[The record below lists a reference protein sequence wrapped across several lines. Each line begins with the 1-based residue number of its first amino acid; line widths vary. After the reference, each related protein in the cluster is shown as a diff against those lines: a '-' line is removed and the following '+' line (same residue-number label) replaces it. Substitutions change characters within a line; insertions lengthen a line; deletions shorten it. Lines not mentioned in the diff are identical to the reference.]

1 MDDSPEI
8 DDASA
13 TTVPMSDADGSVA
26 IDVELGSR
34 VNFALQQNG
43 FKIVQRLRVIN
54 TGYADLTDIEVRLH
68 GDPVF
73 FTEWTRRI
81 DRLGSGREIAIEGVD
96 LQLSPSFLLNL
107 TEAVRARILI
117 EVRRADE
124 VISREG
130 HDVEILAYDQWPGAA
145 VLPEIIAAFVM
156 PNHPDI
162 ARILS
167 VAADLL
173 EKATGNSALDG
184 YQSEDPRRV
193 WAIASSIYRAV
204 QVLDIEYVNPPA
216 SFERE
221 GQKVRTPDRIM
232 ADKRGTCLDIS
243 LLFAACLEQAGLHPW
258 IVIVKGHVFP
268 GLWLREE
275 CSPIPVVDDA
285 SALRKGRDLGEM
297 RFFDSSTVAV
307 RPIADFDAA
316 CMEATRRLADDSK
329 FWFAVDVFQ
338 SRNVSR
344 IRPMAGRVIDAIF
357 KPLVQPDAEAAAG
370 SSAWTPA
377 ELPAG
382 FTGSSSR
389 VITQRAT
396 LEGPAARL
404 DGWKRKLLDLSLRN
418 RLLNFRESKKC
429 IPLLVPNVASFEDQ
443 VASGRTFNI
452 DPAPARTETS
462 APSAGELLRD
472 INPQFREAV
481 QSHLERGR
489 VHSLLSEAELERRL
503 LAIYREARS
512 SIEETGANTLY
523 LALGMLRWFPN
534 QTTSEARNAPILL
547 VPLQIERHSARDRF
561 RISIGAD
568 EPRVNH
574 TLLEM
579 LRHDFGIDLAAIEEL
594 PSDDAGVDVPLV
606 LQTVRAA
613 IREVPRWDVIEDAWI
628 GLFSFAKFLM
638 WRDLAERSGTLLSN
652 PVISHLLTATGSG
665 FDSGGEFVS
674 RQAVD
679 ERPPATTFCP
689 LDADASQLAAVFSAQ
704 EGRSFALWGPPG
716 TGKSQTITN
725 LVAQCLA
732 TGKTVLFVAE
742 KLAALNVVRS
752 RLEKVGLGDFCL
764 ELHSNKASKTHVL
777 AQLARALGSTRAA
790 EPREWAS
797 EASRLEGLR
806 AELNAYAD
814 ALGRRRPPDWSAFQV
829 TAELIELREVPRV
842 RLAWPSVERLSREWL
857 EETRTHVRR
866 LAITGRAIGGPAE
879 HPWRGID
886 QTEWSHSWQ
895 SAVTGATE
903 SLDTALVRVRESVSA
918 TEVRLG
924 LTGRDWTLPSSELLD
939 ALAAKLLENPRPH
952 RGLLGE
958 VQWADAESV
967 LKDAVANGRRRDLLR
982 AELAERF
989 SNELYALELEQ
1000 LQSQLRTAEQSNRL
1014 LRWFRRR
1021 PVVRALQAVANTDVR
1036 VGANDAREAI
1046 EKALEVEAL
1055 HAKLDEGGVG
1065 ADRLLGRDWQG
1076 GIADWDR
1083 VERLIE
1089 WTAAVRRLAVQL
1101 SDGDVA
1107 RRSTLLNAWAE
1118 LACDG
1123 GELLDP
1129 GAPVGEDLHRCRAA
1143 LDDLRRAW
1151 AEFRSAAKLDANRF
1165 VDGGEKCR
1173 LDVLAG
1179 RISAAH
1185 SASDRLREW
1194 CAWQDA
1200 QRQAEGSQ
1208 LAPLIEAYE
1217 RHQISAGEL
1226 ERAFEKSFRCWW
1238 LERVTEGE
1246 APLRSFFSPDHER
1259 KISDFR
1265 KLDERML
1272 DLAGPLVYSRLAA
1285 SLPRTGADPAAS
1297 SEMGILL
1304 REIRKKARHMPVR
1317 RLIEKIPHL
1326 LPRLKPC
1333 FLMSPL
1339 SVAQFLDAE
1348 LASFDVIVFD
1358 EASQIPVWDA
1368 IGALARGKQ
1377 SIVVGDPQQLPP
1389 TSFFMRGEDE
1399 DDLDG
1404 VEIEDQ
1410 ESILDEFLAAQMPEL
1425 KLDWHYRSRHESLI
1439 AFSNQ
1444 HYYENRLLTFP
1455 SPLTDGI
1462 GVVHRAVPEGHYD
1475 KGKSRTNQAE
1485 AQALVAEIVQRL
1497 RDPELSRYSL
1507 GVVTFSQAQQTRV
1520 EDLLDAARRE
1530 HPEIE
1535 VFFGDGVD
1543 EPVFVKNLE
1552 NVQGDERDVILFS
1565 IGYGPDQFGRVS
1577 MTFGPL
1583 NRRGGERRLNVAI
1596 TRARVELVVFSTLRS
1611 EQVDLSRT
1619 RAKGVEHLK
1628 FFLEY
1633 AERGPRALLA
1643 TATASAGAEFD
1654 SPFEREVCRALEAK
1668 GYRVELQIG
1677 CAGYRIDLAIVDPD
1691 APGRFLLGIECDGAM
1706 YHGSRIARERD
1717 RLRESVLRGLGWN
1730 LHRVWSTDW
1739 WAKPARE
1746 IEKIE
1751 KALRQARLNPP
1762 GRPSPS
1768 LRPPA
1773 PLPPGGDGTAAGP
1786 ESVPPRQDIPAAA
1799 SLRPQTTANAGLG
1812 LVAGSGVAAPVE
1824 TDLKEKIPE
1833 YRAARLPQMKRETDA
1848 LYEPGAVQ
1856 IVRDLLHE
1864 LVNDEA
1870 PVTLESAV
1878 RRVGEAWGLAR
1889 VGSRARGRLLEIL
1902 ATTEIHVRTTAGT
1915 QALWRSAQQAETWS
1929 GYRAN
1934 GSNDQRTIADV
1945 PSEEILGA
1953 VLAALETNIS
1963 LGRDDLTREAARLLG
1978 FQRMGRIV
1986 QDRTAIG
1993 VDLAIN
1999 AGHAEESSGRIRHV
2013 GNR

>member
-1 MDDSPEI
+1 MDDSHQSE
-8 DDASA
+8 DAA
-13 TTVPMSDADGSVA
+13 AGHVNDAGGSVA

-54 TGYADLTDIEVRLH
+54 PGPADLTDIEVRLH

-73 FTEWTRRI
+73 FAEWSRRI
-81 DRLGSGREIAIEGVD
+81 DRLGAGREIAIEGVD

-107 TEAVRARILI
+107 TEAIRARVWI
-117 EVRRADE
+117 EVCRSEE
-124 VISREG
+124 VLLREG
-130 HDVEILAYDQWPGAA
+130 RDVEILAYDQWPGAA
-145 VLPEIIAAFVM
+145 VLPEIIAAFVL

-193 WAIASSIYRAV
+193 WAMASSIYRAV

-258 IVIVKGHVFP
+258 IVIVKGHAFP
-268 GLWLREE
+268 GLWLRDD
-275 CSPIPVVDDA
+275 CSPSPVVDDA

-297 RFFDSSTVAV
+297 RFFDSSTVAI

-316 CMEATRRLADDSK
+316 CSEATRRLADDSR

-338 SRNVSR
+338 SRNVSQ
-344 IRPMAGRVIDAIF
+344 IRPMAGRVIDASFQPI
-357 KPLVQPDAEAAAG
+357 VQPEAEAAAG
-370 SSAWTPA
+370 SSSWTPA
-377 ELPAG
+377 ELPAEISG
-382 FTGSSSR
+382 AGRR
-389 VITQRAT
+389 VVAQRAA

-443 VASGRTFNI
+443 VASGRTFDI
-452 DPAPARTETS
+452 DPLPAKTEAS
-462 APSAGELLRD
+462 APSASDLLRD
-472 INPQFREAV
+472 GSSQFREAA
-481 QSHLERGR
+481 QSHLDRGR

-534 QTTSEARNAPILL
+534 QTTSEPRNAPILL
-547 VPLQIERHSARDRF
+547 VPLQIERRSARDRF
-561 RISIGAD
+561 RISIGTD

-574 TLLEM
+574 TLFEM
-579 LRHDFGIDLAAIEEL
+579 LRHDFSIDLGAIEDL

-628 GLFSFAKFLM
+628 GLFSFSKFLM
-638 WRDLAERSGTLLSN
+638 WRDLAERSGALLAN
-652 PVISHLLTATGSG
+652 PVISHLLRGTGSG
-665 FDSGGEFVS
+665 FDSGGSFVS
-674 RQAVD
+674 REAVD
-679 ERPPATTFCP
+679 ERPPGTTFCP

-732 TGKTVLFVAE
+732 NGKTVLFVAE

-777 AQLARALGSTRAA
+777 AQLARALESTRTA
-790 EPREWAS
+790 EPGEWAS

-806 AELNAYAD
+806 AELNGYAA
-814 ALGRRRPPDWSAFQV
+814 ALGRRRPPDWSAFKV

-842 RLAWPSVERLSREWL
+842 RLVWPSVERLSQEWL
-857 EETRTHVRR
+857 AEIRTHVRR

-895 SAVTGATE
+895 SAVAAATE
-903 SLDTALVRVRESVSA
+903 SLDTALARVRDSVSS
-918 TEVRLG
+918 TEARLG
-924 LTGRDWTLPSSELLD
+924 LTGRAWTLPSSVLLD
-939 ALAAKLLENPRPH
+939 ALVAKLLENPRPH
-952 RGLLGE
+952 RELLRE
-958 VQWADAESV
+958 VQWAEAESV
-967 LKDAVANGRRRDLLR
+967 LKDAVVNGRRRDLLR
-982 AELAERF
+982 DELAERF
-989 SNELYALELEQ
+989 SNEIYALDLEQ
-1000 LQSQLRTAEQSNRL
+1000 LRSQLRTAEQSNRL

-1021 PVVRALQAVANTDVR
+1021 PIVRALRTAANTGVR

-1076 GIADWDR
+1076 GLADWNR
-1083 VERLIE
+1083 VEQLIE
-1089 WTAAVRRLAVQL
+1089 WTAGLRRLAIQL
-1101 SDGDVA
+1101 SDGDA
-1107 RRSTLLNAWAE
+1107 AGRSTLLNAWAE
-1118 LACDG
+1118 LACEG
-1123 GELLDP
+1123 NGLLDHDAP
-1129 GAPVGEDLHRCRAA
+1129 GGADLRQYRAA
-1143 LDDLRRAW
+1143 LDDLRRTW
-1151 AEFRSAAKLDANRF
+1151 AEFRTLARLDAERF
-1165 VDGGEKCR
+1165 VDSGEKCR
-1173 LDVLAG
+1173 LDVLAE
-1179 RISAAH
+1179 RVSDVH

-1200 QRQAEGSQ
+1200 RRQAEGSE

-1217 RHQISAGEL
+1217 RHEIPAGDL
-1226 ERAFEKSFRCWW
+1226 ERAFEKSVRCWW
-1238 LERVTEGE
+1238 LEQVTEGD

-1272 DLAGPLVYSRLAA
+1272 HLAGPLVYSRLAA

-1358 EASQIPVWDA
+1358 EASQIPVWDS

-1389 TSFFMRGEDE
+1389 TNFFMRGDDE

-1404 VEIEDQ
+1404 VEVEDQ

-1535 VFFGDGVD
+1535 VYFGDGVD

-1565 IGYGPDQFGRVS
+1565 IGYGPDQYGRVS

-1611 EQVDLSRT
+1611 EQIDLSRT
-1619 RAKGVEHLK
+1619 RATGVEHLK

-1643 TATASAGAEFD
+1643 TAAASAGAEFD

-1668 GYRVELQIG
+1668 GHRVELQVG

-1739 WAKPARE
+1739 WDKPARE

-1751 KALRQARLNPP
+1751 EALREARLHPP

-1768 LRPPA
+1768 LRPIA
-1773 PLPPGGDGTAAGP
+1773 PQPPGGDGSATDP
-1786 ESVPPRQDIPAAA
+1786 ESLPPRQDVPAAA
-1799 SLRPQTTANAGLG
+1799 PQQPPATESAGFG
-1812 LVAGSGVAAPVE
+1812 LVAGSGISAQAKTEFNASV
-1824 TDLKEKIPE
+1824 PE
-1833 YRAARLPQMKRETDA
+1833 YRAARLPQLNQTSDA
-1848 LYEPGAVQ
+1848 LFEPKAVRM
-1856 IVRDLLHE
+1856 VTNLFRT
-1864 LVNDEA
+1864 LVNGEA
-1870 PVTLESAV
+1870 PVTLDAAI

-1889 VGSRARGRLLEIL
+1889 VGSRARGRLREIL
-1902 ATTEIHVRTTAGT
+1902 ETTEIYARTTAGT
-1915 QALWRSAQQAETWS
+1915 KALWTSAQQAETWS

-1934 GSNDQRTIADV
+1934 CGNDQRSIADV

-1963 LGRDDLTREAARLLG
+1963 LQRDDLVREAARLLG

-1986 QDRTAIG
+1986 QDRIATSL
-1993 VDLAIN
+1993 DLAIK
-1999 AGHAEESSGRIRHV
+1999 AGHAEESAGWIRHLAA
-2013 GNR
+2013 R